1 MALMKITFTETV
13 YIFDQMTTSYKFV
26 EIFFKEW
33 NSLAE
38 LRTKVLSKMIT
49 LYAGDNRLNRIFLT
63 VYCYS
68 NGY

>member
-13 YIFDQMTTSYKFV
+13 YLFDQMTTSYKFV
-26 EIFFKEW
+26 EIFLKEW

-49 LYAGDNRLNRIFLT
+49 LYAEDNRLNRIFLT